1 MQKEKKIMETKISK
15 IVGLSLVL
23 LAVMALLTQTPVLA
37 QPLSPPGDQT
47 VVAARPPAAT
57 VAVDLCVS
65 AGSVTMP
72 DNTPVPIWG
81 FSVFGGSSCLPA
93 QLPGPVLR
101 VAQGDTVVVTLYN
114 TLNVATS
121 IIFPGQIGVEASGSG
136 GLFTAEAPPC
146 SGGCSVPADYGTAT
160 YTFIAGQPGTYLY
173 ESGTAAQPQVAM
185 GLYGALIVDSATPGQ
200 AYSDASTAYDVE
212 EVLVLSEIDPALN
225 ANPGGF
231 NLLDYN
237 PTYWLL
243 NGRAYGGPAGSNAN
257 PDVLDPDDASAQPY
271 SAAISASAGER
282 VLVRYINAGGTHDT
296 MTLLG
301 QHQRLIARNADEL
314 TGGQAYDATAETI
327 PSGHTAD
334 AIMVFDAAGSYPL
347 YNRQLHLTNGDL
359 GPNHLASDG
368 GGGMMTFVN
377 VQAVLNFNDF
387 TITSFGNNQ
396 DASPTVSI
404 EDGGETL
411 RIVGNGWKKIDF
423 PYTVTPDT
431 VLEFDFQSSVQGEI
445 HGIGLDENNL
455 EQDTVRTFQL
465 YGTQT
470 FGIQAFNN
478 YAGDAPNLKH
488 YKIRVGQYY
497 TGNMLY
503 LTFTNDHDI
512 LSPNAESVFS
522 NIQVYEEPPP
532 TLIVNGNN
540 YVVEPYGNNQ
550 DAAPAVSIEDG
561 GATLR
566 IVGNG
571 WKRISFPYTVL
582 PNTVLE
588 FDFQSSVEGEI
599 HGIGLDENNAE
610 QDAVRTFQL
619 HGTQVFGNQ
628 AFNDYAGETP
638 KHYVIPV
645 GTYYTGSMIYLT
657 FTNDHDVPSPTAESV
672 FSNISVH
679 E

>member
-1 MQKEKKIMETKISK
+1 METKIRK

-23 LAVMALLTQTPVLA
+23 LAVMALLTQTPALA
-37 QPLSPPGDQT
+37 QPLPPPGDQPIA
-47 VVAARPPAAT
+47 AARPAANHQT
-57 VAVDLCVS
+57 GHFELCAGVS
-65 AGSVTMP
+65 QVTMP
-72 DNTPVPIWG
+72 DGVQIPIWG
-81 FSVFGGSSCLPA
+81 FGENTGLGCLV

-101 VAQGDTVVVTLYN
+101 APAGTAVTVELVNYLP
-114 TLNVATS
+114 VATS
-121 IIFPGQIGVEASGSG
+121 IIFPGQIGVTTNGGSTG
-136 GLFTAEAPPC
+136 AFTAEAPACPDDPC
-146 SGGCSVPADYGTAT
+146 LTPTGPVSYSFTAG
-160 YTFIAGQPGTYLY
+160 APGTYLY
-173 ESGTAAQPQVAM
+173 ESGTADQPQTAM
-185 GLYGALIVDSATPGQ
+185 GLYGALIVDSNTAGQ

-212 EVLVLSEIDPALN
+212 EVLVLSEIDPDLN
-225 ANPGGF
+225 ANPSGF

-243 NGRAYGGPAGSNAN
+243 NGRAYGGPAGANAD
-257 PDVLDPDDASAQPY
+257 PDVLDPDDGSAQPY
-271 SAAISASAGER
+271 SAAISAAAGES
-282 VLVRYINAGGTHDT
+282 VLVRYINAGGAHDT

-301 QHQRLIARNADEL
+301 QHQRIIARNADEL

-327 PSGHTAD
+327 PSGQTVD
-334 AIMVFDAAGSYPL
+334 AIMVFNTAGSYPL
-347 YNRQLHLTNGDL
+347 YNRQLHLTNGDF
-359 GPNHLASDG
+359 GPAHLTSDG

-377 VQAVLNFNDF
+377 VEAVLNFNNF
-387 TITSFGNNQ
+387 TITSFGSGQ
-396 DASPTVSI
+396 DASPTVTI

-431 VLEFDFQSSVQGEI
+431 VLEFDFQSSFQGEI

-470 FGIQAFNN
+470 FGIQAFKN
-478 YAGDAPNLKH
+478 YAGDAPNVKH

-497 TGNMLY
+497 TGNMQY
-503 LTFTNDHDI
+503 LTFANDHDI
-512 LSPNAESVFS
+512 VGPTAESVFS

-540 YVVEPYGNNQ
+540 YVVEPYGSNQ
-550 DAAPAVSIEDG
+550 DAGPAVSIEDG

-610 QDAVRTFQL
+610 QDVVRTFQL

-628 AFNDYAGETP
+628 AFNNYAGETP

-645 GTYYTGSMIYLT
+645 GTYYTGNMIYLT
-657 FTNDHDVPSPTAESV
+657 FTNDHDVPNPTAESV
-672 FSNISVH
+672 FSNITVH